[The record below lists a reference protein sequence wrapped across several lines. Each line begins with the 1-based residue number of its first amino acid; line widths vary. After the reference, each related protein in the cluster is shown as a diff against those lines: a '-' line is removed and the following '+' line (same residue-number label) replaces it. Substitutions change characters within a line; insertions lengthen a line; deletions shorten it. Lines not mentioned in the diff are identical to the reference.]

1 MKQQTNF
8 EMPENRND
16 LPWHRLPVEDNTKP
30 SGHRHLKLPGVLLH
44 VPRAQISGCSTHS
57 SMSVRKVKD
66 MRNKNVYAGS
76 CTT

>member
-1 MKQQTNF
+1 MN
-8 EMPENRND
+8 

-57 SMSVRKVKD
+57 SMSIRKVIKE
-66 MRNKNVYAGS
+66 MRNKKFTLAAVLHKM
-76 CTT
+76 